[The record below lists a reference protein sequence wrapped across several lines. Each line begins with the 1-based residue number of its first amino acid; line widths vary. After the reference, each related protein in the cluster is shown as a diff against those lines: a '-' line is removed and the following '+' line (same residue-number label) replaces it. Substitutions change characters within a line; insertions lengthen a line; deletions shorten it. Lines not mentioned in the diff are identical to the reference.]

1 LAGGI
6 SAPGYVMRVAVE
18 ELRRERER
26 VRTERAARRHR
37 AAAAADRRAKRE
49 QLRRERIAEIASSQ
63 RWWEPLLG
71 ETAESVYARRQAVVA
86 QLNRQAREARAEL
99 AEDYADEIDERD
111 GDFRIIG
118 RYSPDELEDLL

>member
-1 LAGGI
+1 
-6 SAPGYVMRVAVE
+6 MRVAVE

-49 QLRRERIAEIASSQ
+49 QLSTTEILDLDDDDDDLAVDELRDDAADPDLRYLRRLPDGDEQILSTF
-63 RWWEPLLG
+63 PL
-71 ETAESVYARRQAVVA
+71 AVI
-86 QLNRQAREARAEL
+86 RK
-99 AEDYADEIDERD
+99 RD